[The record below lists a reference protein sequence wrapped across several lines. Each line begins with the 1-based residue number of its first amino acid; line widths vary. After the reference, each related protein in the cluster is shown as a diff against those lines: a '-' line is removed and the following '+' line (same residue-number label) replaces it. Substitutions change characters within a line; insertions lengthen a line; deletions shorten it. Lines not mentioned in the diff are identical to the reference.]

1 MEARENFWKEKDHTK
16 SYLSQINRDWW
27 ILKGQLIF
35 GGIFLA
41 VFVVYLMWS

>member
-1 MEARENFWKEKDHTK
+1 MQARENIWKQKDHTK

-35 GGIFLA
+35 VGIFLA
-41 VFVVYLMWS
+41 VVFIYMLWN